1 MVSELEVGVVSAYS
15 LKYELR
21 TSKEVW
27 DMIKEVTEG
36 VLERVDKGINK
47 EEIDLVIVSN
57 FSDRFGGLLHTAPL
71 VVSHLGLN
79 NTKGFRVENACVSG
93 GTALYLAWN
102 FLRSGLARNAL
113 IVGFE
118 KMSYLPSSTEVNEV
132 LMLAGHPD
140 EVLIG
145 SPFVSLYALIATAY
159 MNKYGVKEE
168 DLALVAVK
176 NHENGL
182 RNPLAA
188 MQKKIS
194 VEDVMKS
201 PYISWPLKLYDSS
214 LITDGAAALI
224 LSSEPRKY
232 TDTPV
237 MVKSVALHHDHP
249 GVFQREDLTA
259 LRAVKKAGE
268 EAYRSAGVTLRDI
281 DVMEVHDAFTI
292 AEIIVYEM
300 LGLAER
306 GKGADLV
313 RNGVTTFDGE
323 IPVNPSGGLKSKGH
337 PIGATGVGMVAEI
350 YWQLR
355 GEAGQRQVPDAE
367 IGLVENHGGTGA
379 TSVVAI
385 FSR

>member
-1 MVSELEVGVVSAYS
+1 LEVGVVGAYS

-27 DMIKEVTEG
+27 DMVKEVVEG
-36 VLERVDKGINK
+36 VLGKVDKGIGK
-47 EEIDLVIVSN
+47 DEIDLVIVSN
-57 FSDRFGGLLHTAPL
+57 FSDRFGGLTHTAPL
-71 VVSHLGLN
+71 VISYLGLN

-93 GTALYLAWN
+93 GTALYIAWN
-102 FLRSGLARNAL
+102 FLRSGLAKNVL
-113 IVGFE
+113 IIGFE
-118 KMSYLPSSTEVNEV
+118 KMSYLPSSMEVNEV
-132 LMLAGHPD
+132 LMQAGHPE
-140 EVLIG
+140 EVLVG
-145 SPFVSLYALIATAY
+145 APFVSLYALIATAY
-159 MNKYGVKEE
+159 MSRYGAREE

-201 PYISWPLKLYDSS
+201 PYVSWPLKLYDSS

-224 LSSEPRKY
+224 VSSEPRRY

-237 MVKSVALHHDHP
+237 MLRSIAMYHDHP
-249 GVFQREDLTA
+249 GVSQREDLTA

-268 EAYRSAGVTLRDI
+268 EAYRSAGLTPKDV

-292 AEIIVYEM
+292 AEIIIYEM

-306 GKGADLV
+306 GRGVELI
-313 RNGVTTFDGE
+313 REGVTTFHGE

-355 GEAGQRQVPDAE
+355 GEAGERQVPGAE
-367 IGLVENHGGTGA
+367 VGLVENHGGTGA

>member
-1 MVSELEVGVVSAYS
+1 MGSELEVGVVSAYS

-36 VLERVDKGINK
+36 VLGRVDKGINK

-71 VVSHLGLN
+71 VISHLGLN

-268 EAYRSAGVTLRDI
+268 EAYRSANVTLRDI

-292 AEIIVYEM
+292 AEVIVYEM

>member
-1 MVSELEVGVVSAYS
+1 VLEVGVVGAYS

-27 DMIKEVTEG
+27 DMVKEVVEG
-36 VLERVDKGINK
+36 VLGKVDKGIGK
-47 EEIDLVIVSN
+47 DEIDLVIVSN
-57 FSDRFGGLLHTAPL
+57 FSDRFGGLTHTAPL
-71 VVSHLGLN
+71 VISYLGLN

-93 GTALYLAWN
+93 GTALYIAWN
-102 FLRSGLARNAL
+102 FLRSGLAKNVL
-113 IVGFE
+113 IIGFE
-118 KMSYLPSSTEVNEV
+118 KMSYLPSSMEVNEV
-132 LMLAGHPD
+132 LMQAGHPE
-140 EVLIG
+140 EVLVG
-145 SPFVSLYALIATAY
+145 APFVSLYALIATAY
-159 MNKYGVKEE
+159 MSRYGAREE

-201 PYISWPLKLYDSS
+201 PYVSWPLKLYDSS

-224 LSSEPRKY
+224 VSSEPRRY

-237 MVKSVALHHDHP
+237 MLRSIAMYHDHP
-249 GVFQREDLTA
+249 GVSQREDLTA

-268 EAYRSAGVTLRDI
+268 EAYRSAGLTPKDV

-292 AEIIVYEM
+292 AEIIIYEM

-306 GKGADLV
+306 GRGVELI
-313 RNGVTTFDGE
+313 REGVTTFHGE

-355 GEAGQRQVPDAE
+355 GEAGERQVPGAE
-367 IGLVENHGGTGA
+367 VGLVENHGGTGA

>member
-1 MVSELEVGVVSAYS
+1 VLEVGVVGAHS

-21 TSKEVW
+21 SSKEVW
-27 DMIKEVTEG
+27 DMVKEVVEG
-36 VLERVDKGINK
+36 VLGKVDKGIGK
-47 EEIDLVIVSN
+47 DEIDLVIVSN
-57 FSDRFGGLLHTAPL
+57 FSDRFGGLTHTAPL
-71 VVSHLGLN
+71 VISYLGLN

-93 GTALYLAWN
+93 GTALYIAWN
-102 FLRSGLARNAL
+102 FLRSGLAKNAL
-113 IVGFE
+113 IIGFE
-118 KMSYLPSSTEVNEV
+118 KMSYLPSSMEVNEV
-132 LMLAGHPD
+132 LMQAGHPE
-140 EVLIG
+140 EVLVG
-145 SPFVSLYALIATAY
+145 APFVSLYALIATAY
-159 MNKYGVKEE
+159 MSRYGAREE

-201 PYISWPLKLYDSS
+201 PYVSWPLKLYDSS

-224 LSSEPRKY
+224 VSSEPRRY

-237 MVKSVALHHDHP
+237 MLRSIAMYHDHP
-249 GVFQREDLTA
+249 GVSQREDLTA

-268 EAYRSAGVTLRDI
+268 EAYRSAGLTPKDV

-306 GKGADLV
+306 GRGVELI
-313 RNGVTTFDGE
+313 REGVTAFHGE

-355 GEAGQRQVPDAE
+355 GEAGERQVPGAE
-367 IGLVENHGGTGA
+367 VGLVENHGGTGA

>member
-1 MVSELEVGVVSAYS
+1 MEVGVVGAYS

-27 DMIKEVTEG
+27 DMIKEVVEG
-36 VLERVDKGINK
+36 VLGKVDRGIGK
-47 EEIDLVIVSN
+47 DEIDLVIVSN
-57 FSDRFGGLLHTAPL
+57 FSDRFGGLTHTAPL
-71 VVSHLGLN
+71 VISYLGLN

-93 GTALYLAWN
+93 GTALYIAWN
-102 FLRSGLARNAL
+102 FLRSGLAKNAL

-118 KMSYLPSSTEVNEV
+118 KMSYLPSSMEVNEV
-132 LMLAGHPD
+132 LMQAGHPE
-140 EVLIG
+140 EVLVG

-159 MNKYGVKEE
+159 MSRYGAKEE

-201 PYISWPLKLYDSS
+201 PYVSWPLKLYDSS

-224 LSSEPRKY
+224 VSSEPRRY

-237 MVKSVALHHDHP
+237 MLRSIAMYHDHP
-249 GVFQREDLTA
+249 GVSQREDLTA

-268 EAYRSAGVTLRDI
+268 DAYRGAGISPKDV

-292 AEIIVYEM
+292 AEIIIYEM

-306 GKGADLV
+306 GRGVELI
-313 RNGVTTFDGE
+313 REGVTAFHGE

-355 GEAGQRQVPDAE
+355 GEAGERQVPGAE
-367 IGLVENHGGTGA
+367 VGLVENHGGTGA

>member
-1 MVSELEVGVVSAYS
+1 MEVGVIGAYS

-21 TSKEVW
+21 SSKEVW
-27 DMIKEVTEG
+27 DMVKEVVEG
-36 VLERVDKGINK
+36 VLGKVDKGIGK
-47 EEIDLVIVSN
+47 DEIDLVIVSN
-57 FSDRFGGLLHTAPL
+57 FSDRFGGLTHTAPL
-71 VVSHLGLN
+71 VISYLGLN

-93 GTALYLAWN
+93 GTALYIAWN
-102 FLRSGLARNAL
+102 FLRSGLAKNAL

-118 KMSYLPSSTEVNEV
+118 KMSYLPSSMEVNEV
-132 LMLAGHPD
+132 LMQAGHPE
-140 EVLIG
+140 EVLVG

-159 MNKYGVKEE
+159 MSRYGAREE

-201 PYISWPLKLYDSS
+201 PYVSWPLKLYDSS

-224 LSSEPRKY
+224 VSNEPRRY

-237 MVKSVALHHDHP
+237 VLRSIAMYHDHP
-249 GVFQREDLTA
+249 GVSQREDLTA

-268 EAYRSAGVTLRDI
+268 EAYRGAGISPKDV

-292 AEIIVYEM
+292 AEIIIYEM

-306 GKGADLV
+306 GRGVELIRD
-313 RNGVTTFDGE
+313 GVTAFHGE

-355 GEAGQRQVPDAE
+355 GEAGERQVPGAE
-367 IGLVENHGGTGA
+367 VGLVENHGGTGA

>member
-1 MVSELEVGVVSAYS
+1 LEVGVVGAYS

-21 TSKEVW
+21 SSKEVW
-27 DMIKEVTEG
+27 DMIKEVVEG
-36 VLERVDKGINK
+36 VLGKVDKGIGK
-47 EEIDLVIVSN
+47 DEIDLVIVSN
-57 FSDRFGGLLHTAPL
+57 FSDRFGGLTHTASL
-71 VVSHLGLN
+71 VVSYLGLN
-79 NTKGFRVENACVSG
+79 STKGFRVENACVSG
-93 GTALYLAWN
+93 GTALYIAWN
-102 FLRSGLARNAL
+102 FLRSGLAKNAL

-118 KMSYLPSSTEVNEV
+118 KMSYLPSSMEVNEV
-132 LMLAGHPD
+132 LMQAGHPE
-140 EVLIG
+140 EVLVG

-159 MNKYGVKEE
+159 MSRYGAREE

-201 PYISWPLKLYDSS
+201 PYVSWPLKLYDSS

-224 LSSEPRKY
+224 VSSEPRRY

-237 MVKSVALHHDHP
+237 MLRSIAMYHDHP
-249 GVFQREDLTA
+249 GVSQREDLTA
-259 LRAVKKAGE
+259 LRAVRKAGE
-268 EAYRSAGVTLRDI
+268 EAYRSAGITPKDV

-292 AEIIVYEM
+292 AEIIIYEM

-306 GKGADLV
+306 GRGVELV
-313 RNGVTTFDGE
+313 REGVTAFHGE

-355 GEAGQRQVPDAE
+355 GEAGERQVPGAE
-367 IGLVENHGGTGA
+367 VGLVENHGGTGA
-379 TSVVAI
+379 TSVVAV

>member
-1 MVSELEVGVVSAYS
+1 VLEVGVVGAYS

-21 TSKEVW
+21 SSKEVW
-27 DMIKEVTEG
+27 DMIKEVVEG
-36 VLERVDKGINK
+36 VLGKVDKGIGK
-47 EEIDLVIVSN
+47 DEIDLVIVSN
-57 FSDRFGGLLHTAPL
+57 FSDRFGGLAHTAPL
-71 VVSHLGLN
+71 VVSYLGLN
-79 NTKGFRVENACVSG
+79 STKGFRVENACVSG
-93 GTALYLAWN
+93 GTALYIAWN
-102 FLRSGLARNAL
+102 FLRSGLAKNAL

-118 KMSYLPSSTEVNEV
+118 KMSYLPSSMEVNEV
-132 LMLAGHPD
+132 LMQAGHPE
-140 EVLIG
+140 EVLVG

-159 MNKYGVKEE
+159 MSRYGAREE

-201 PYISWPLKLYDSS
+201 PYVSWPLKLYDSS

-224 LSSEPRKY
+224 VSSEPRRY

-237 MVKSVALHHDHP
+237 MLRSIAMYHDHP
-249 GVFQREDLTA
+249 GVSQREDLTA
-259 LRAVKKAGE
+259 LRAVRKAGE
-268 EAYRSAGVTLRDI
+268 EAYRSAGITPKDV

-292 AEIIVYEM
+292 AEIIIYEM

-306 GKGADLV
+306 GRGVELV
-313 RNGVTTFDGE
+313 REGVTAFHGE

-355 GEAGQRQVPDAE
+355 GEAGERQVPGAE
-367 IGLVENHGGTGA
+367 VGLVENHGGTGA
-379 TSVVAI
+379 TSVVAV

>member
-1 MVSELEVGVVSAYS
+1 MEVGITSAYS

-21 TSKEVW
+21 SPKEVW
-27 DMIKEVTEG
+27 EMIKEVTEG
-36 VLERVDKGINK
+36 VLTKVDKGINK

-71 VVSHLGLN
+71 VISYLGLN

-102 FLRSGLARNAL
+102 FLRSGLANNVL
-113 IVGFE
+113 IIGFE
-118 KMSYLPSSTEVNEV
+118 KMSHLPSSTEVNEV

-140 EVLIG
+140 EVLVG

-159 MNKYGVKEE
+159 MSKYGVKEE

-201 PYISWPLKLYDSS
+201 PYVSWPLKLYDSS
-214 LITDGAAALI
+214 LITDGAVALI
-224 LSSEPRKY
+224 LSNKPREY

-237 MVKSVALHHDHP
+237 LVKTVTMYHDHP

-268 EAYRSAGVTLRDI
+268 EAYKNAGLTPKDI

-292 AEIIVYEM
+292 AEILVYEM
-300 LGLAER
+300 LGLAEKGR
-306 GKGADLV
+306 GVDLI
-313 RNGVTTFDGE
+313 RNGVTTFNGE

-367 IGLVENHGGTGA
+367 VGLVENHGGTGA

>member
-1 MVSELEVGVVSAYS
+1 LEVGVIGAYS

-21 TSKEVW
+21 SSKEVW
-27 DMIKEVTEG
+27 DMVKEVVEG
-36 VLERVDKGINK
+36 VLGKVDKGIGK
-47 EEIDLVIVSN
+47 DEIDLVIVSN
-57 FSDRFGGLLHTAPL
+57 FSDRFGGLTHTAPL
-71 VVSHLGLN
+71 VISYLGLN

-93 GTALYLAWN
+93 GTALYIAWN
-102 FLRSGLARNAL
+102 FLRSGLAKNAL

-118 KMSYLPSSTEVNEV
+118 KMSYLPSSMEVNEV
-132 LMLAGHPD
+132 LMQAGHPE
-140 EVLIG
+140 EVLVG

-159 MNKYGVKEE
+159 MSRYGAREE

-201 PYISWPLKLYDSS
+201 PYVSWPLKLYDSS

-224 LSSEPRKY
+224 VSNEPRRY

-237 MVKSVALHHDHP
+237 VLRSIAMYHDHP
-249 GVFQREDLTA
+249 GVSQREDLTA

-268 EAYRSAGVTLRDI
+268 EAYRGAGISPKDV

-292 AEIIVYEM
+292 AEIIIYEM

-306 GKGADLV
+306 GRGVELIRD
-313 RNGVTTFDGE
+313 GVTTFHGE

-355 GEAGQRQVPDAE
+355 GEAGERQVPGAE
-367 IGLVENHGGTGA
+367 VGLVENHGGTGA

>member
-1 MVSELEVGVVSAYS
+1 MEVGVVGAYS

-27 DMIKEVTEG
+27 DMVKEVVEG
-36 VLERVDKGINK
+36 VLGKVDKGIGK
-47 EEIDLVIVSN
+47 DEIDLVIVSN
-57 FSDRFGGLLHTAPL
+57 FSDRFGGLTHTAPL
-71 VVSHLGLN
+71 VISYLGLN

-93 GTALYLAWN
+93 GTALYIAWN
-102 FLRSGLARNAL
+102 FLRSGLAKNVL
-113 IVGFE
+113 IIGFE
-118 KMSYLPSSTEVNEV
+118 KMSYLPSSMEVNEV
-132 LMLAGHPD
+132 LMQAGHPE
-140 EVLIG
+140 EVLVG
-145 SPFVSLYALIATAY
+145 APFVSLYALIATAY
-159 MNKYGVKEE
+159 MSRYGAREE

-201 PYISWPLKLYDSS
+201 PYVSWPLKLYDSS

-224 LSSEPRKY
+224 VSSEPRRY

-237 MVKSVALHHDHP
+237 MLRSIAMYHDHP
-249 GVFQREDLTA
+249 GVSQREDLTA

-268 EAYRSAGVTLRDI
+268 EAYRSAGLTPKDV

-292 AEIIVYEM
+292 AEIIIYEM

-306 GKGADLV
+306 GRGVELI
-313 RNGVTTFDGE
+313 REGVTTFHGE

-355 GEAGQRQVPDAE
+355 GEAGERQVPGAE
-367 IGLVENHGGTGA
+367 VGLVENHGGTGA

>member
-1 MVSELEVGVVSAYS
+1 MEVGVIGAYS

-21 TSKEVW
+21 SSKEVW
-27 DMIKEVTEG
+27 DMVKEVVEG
-36 VLERVDKGINK
+36 VLGKVDKGIGK
-47 EEIDLVIVSN
+47 DEIDLVIVSN
-57 FSDRFGGLLHTAPL
+57 FSDRFGGLTHTAPL
-71 VVSHLGLN
+71 VISYLGLN

-93 GTALYLAWN
+93 GTALYIAWN
-102 FLRSGLARNAL
+102 FLRSGLAKNAL

-118 KMSYLPSSTEVNEV
+118 KMSYLPSSMEVNEV
-132 LMLAGHPD
+132 LMQAGHPE
-140 EVLIG
+140 EVLVG

-159 MNKYGVKEE
+159 MSRYGAREE

-201 PYISWPLKLYDSS
+201 PYVSWPLKLYDSS

-224 LSSEPRKY
+224 VSNEPRRY

-237 MVKSVALHHDHP
+237 VLRSIAMYHDHP
-249 GVFQREDLTA
+249 GVSQREDLTA

-268 EAYRSAGVTLRDI
+268 EAYRGAGISPKDV

-292 AEIIVYEM
+292 AEIIIYEM

-306 GKGADLV
+306 GRGVELI
-313 RNGVTTFDGE
+313 REGVTAFHGE

-355 GEAGQRQVPDAE
+355 GEAGERQVPGAE
-367 IGLVENHGGTGA
+367 VGLVENHGGTGA

>member
-1 MVSELEVGVVSAYS
+1 MEVGVIGAYS

-21 TSKEVW
+21 SSKEVW
-27 DMIKEVTEG
+27 DMVKEVVEG
-36 VLERVDKGINK
+36 VLGKVDKGIGK
-47 EEIDLVIVSN
+47 DEIDLVIVSN
-57 FSDRFGGLLHTAPL
+57 FSDRFGGLTHTAPL
-71 VVSHLGLN
+71 VISYLGLN

-93 GTALYLAWN
+93 GTALYIAWN
-102 FLRSGLARNAL
+102 FLRSGLAKNAL

-118 KMSYLPSSTEVNEV
+118 KMSYLPSSMEVNEV
-132 LMLAGHPD
+132 LMQAGHPE
-140 EVLIG
+140 EVLVG

-159 MNKYGVKEE
+159 MSRYGAREE

-201 PYISWPLKLYDSS
+201 PYVSWPLKLYDSS

-224 LSSEPRKY
+224 VSNEPRRY

-237 MVKSVALHHDHP
+237 VLRSIAMYHDHP
-249 GVFQREDLTA
+249 GVSQREDLTA

-268 EAYRSAGVTLRDI
+268 EAYRGAGISPKDV

-292 AEIIVYEM
+292 AEIIIYEM

-306 GKGADLV
+306 GRGVELIRD
-313 RNGVTTFDGE
+313 GVTTFHGE

-355 GEAGQRQVPDAE
+355 GEAGERQVPGAE
-367 IGLVENHGGTGA
+367 VGLVENHGGTGA

>member
-1 MVSELEVGVVSAYS
+1 MEVGVVGAYS

-21 TSKEVW
+21 SSKEVW
-27 DMIKEVTEG
+27 DMIKEVVEG
-36 VLERVDKGINK
+36 VLGKVDKGIGK
-47 EEIDLVIVSN
+47 DEIDLVIVSN
-57 FSDRFGGLLHTAPL
+57 FSDRFGGLTHTAPL
-71 VVSHLGLN
+71 VVSYLGLN
-79 NTKGFRVENACVSG
+79 STKGFRVENACVSG
-93 GTALYLAWN
+93 GTALYIAWN
-102 FLRSGLARNAL
+102 FLRSGLAKNAL

-118 KMSYLPSSTEVNEV
+118 KMSYLPSSMEVNEV
-132 LMLAGHPD
+132 LMQAGHPE
-140 EVLIG
+140 EVLVG
-145 SPFVSLYALIATAY
+145 SPFVSLYALMATAY
-159 MNKYGVKEE
+159 MSRYGAREE

-201 PYISWPLKLYDSS
+201 PYVSWPLKLYDSS

-224 LSSEPRKY
+224 VSSEPRRY

-237 MVKSVALHHDHP
+237 MLRSIAMYHDHP
-249 GVFQREDLTA
+249 GVSQREDLTA
-259 LRAVKKAGE
+259 LRAVRKAGE
-268 EAYRSAGVTLRDI
+268 EAYRSAGITPKDV

-292 AEIIVYEM
+292 AEIIIYEM

-306 GKGADLV
+306 GRGVELV
-313 RNGVTTFDGE
+313 REGVTAFHGE

-355 GEAGQRQVPDAE
+355 GEAGERQVPGAE
-367 IGLVENHGGTGA
+367 VGLVENHGGTGA
-379 TSVVAI
+379 TSVVAV

>member
-1 MVSELEVGVVSAYS
+1 LEVGVVGAYS

-21 TSKEVW
+21 SSKEVW
-27 DMIKEVTEG
+27 DMIKEVVEG
-36 VLERVDKGINK
+36 VLGKVDKGIGK
-47 EEIDLVIVSN
+47 DEIDLVIVSN
-57 FSDRFGGLLHTAPL
+57 FSDRFGGLTHTAPL
-71 VVSHLGLN
+71 VVSYLGLN
-79 NTKGFRVENACVSG
+79 STKGFRVENACVSG
-93 GTALYLAWN
+93 GTALYIAWN
-102 FLRSGLARNAL
+102 FLRSGLAKNAL

-118 KMSYLPSSTEVNEV
+118 KMSYLPSSMEVNEV
-132 LMLAGHPD
+132 LMQAGHPE
-140 EVLIG
+140 EVLVG

-159 MNKYGVKEE
+159 MSRYGAREE

-201 PYISWPLKLYDSS
+201 PYVSWPLKLYDSS

-224 LSSEPRKY
+224 VSSEPRRY

-237 MVKSVALHHDHP
+237 MLRSIAMYHDHP
-249 GVFQREDLTA
+249 GVSQREDLTA
-259 LRAVKKAGE
+259 LRAVRKAGE
-268 EAYRSAGVTLRDI
+268 EAYRSAGITPK
-281 DVMEVHDAFTI
+281 DVDMMEVHDAFTI
-292 AEIIVYEM
+292 AEIIIYEM

-306 GKGADLV
+306 GRGVELV
-313 RNGVTTFDGE
+313 REGVTAFHGE

-355 GEAGQRQVPDAE
+355 GEAGERQVPGAE
-367 IGLVENHGGTGA
+367 VGLVENHGGTGA
-379 TSVVAI
+379 TSVVAV

>member
-1 MVSELEVGVVSAYS
+1 LEVGVIGAYS

-21 TSKEVW
+21 SSKEVW
-27 DMIKEVTEG
+27 DMVKEVVEG
-36 VLERVDKGINK
+36 VLGKVDKGIGK
-47 EEIDLVIVSN
+47 DEIDLVIVSN
-57 FSDRFGGLLHTAPL
+57 FSDRFGGLTHTAPL
-71 VVSHLGLN
+71 VISYLGLN

-93 GTALYLAWN
+93 GTALYIAWN
-102 FLRSGLARNAL
+102 FLRSGLAKNAL

-118 KMSYLPSSTEVNEV
+118 KMSYLPSSMEVNEV
-132 LMLAGHPD
+132 LMQAGHPE
-140 EVLIG
+140 EVLVG

-159 MNKYGVKEE
+159 MSRYGAREE

-201 PYISWPLKLYDSS
+201 PYVSWPLKLYDSS

-224 LSSEPRKY
+224 VSNEPRRY

-237 MVKSVALHHDHP
+237 VLRSIAMYHDHP
-249 GVFQREDLTA
+249 GVSQREDLTA

-268 EAYRSAGVTLRDI
+268 EAYRGAGISPKDV

-292 AEIIVYEM
+292 AEIIIYEM

-306 GKGADLV
+306 GRGVELIRD
-313 RNGVTTFDGE
+313 GVTAFHGE

-355 GEAGQRQVPDAE
+355 GEAGERQVPGAE
-367 IGLVENHGGTGA
+367 VGLVENHGGTGA

>member
-1 MVSELEVGVVSAYS
+1 VLEVGVVGAYS

-21 TSKEVW
+21 SSKEVW
-27 DMIKEVTEG
+27 DMIKEVVEG
-36 VLERVDKGINK
+36 VLGKVDKGIGK
-47 EEIDLVIVSN
+47 DEIDLVIVSN
-57 FSDRFGGLLHTAPL
+57 FSDRFGGLTHTAPL
-71 VVSHLGLN
+71 VVSYLGLN
-79 NTKGFRVENACVSG
+79 STKGFRVENACVSG
-93 GTALYLAWN
+93 GTALYIAWN
-102 FLRSGLARNAL
+102 FLRSGLAKNAL

-118 KMSYLPSSTEVNEV
+118 KMSYLPSSMEVNEV
-132 LMLAGHPD
+132 LMQAGHPE
-140 EVLIG
+140 EVLVG

-159 MNKYGVKEE
+159 MSRYGAREE

-201 PYISWPLKLYDSS
+201 PYVSWPLKLYDSS
-214 LITDGAAALI
+214 LITDGAAAMI
-224 LSSEPRKY
+224 VSSEPRRY

-237 MVKSVALHHDHP
+237 MLRSIAMYHDHP
-249 GVFQREDLTA
+249 GVSQREDLTA
-259 LRAVKKAGE
+259 LRAVRKAGE
-268 EAYRSAGVTLRDI
+268 EAYRSAGITPKDV

-292 AEIIVYEM
+292 AEIIIYEM

-306 GKGADLV
+306 GRGVELV
-313 RNGVTTFDGE
+313 REGVTAFHGE

-355 GEAGQRQVPDAE
+355 GEAGERQVPGAE
-367 IGLVENHGGTGA
+367 VGLVENHGGTGA
-379 TSVVAI
+379 TSVVAV

>member
-1 MVSELEVGVVSAYS
+1 MEVGVVGAYS

-21 TSKEVW
+21 SSKEVW
-27 DMIKEVTEG
+27 DMIKEVVEG
-36 VLERVDKGINK
+36 VLGKVDKGIGK
-47 EEIDLVIVSN
+47 DEIDLVIVSN
-57 FSDRFGGLLHTAPL
+57 FSDRFGGLTHTASL
-71 VVSHLGLN
+71 VVSYLGLN
-79 NTKGFRVENACVSG
+79 STKGFRVENACVSG
-93 GTALYLAWN
+93 GTALYIAWN
-102 FLRSGLARNAL
+102 FLRSGLAKNAL

-118 KMSYLPSSTEVNEV
+118 KMSYLPSSMEVNEV
-132 LMLAGHPD
+132 LMQAGHPE
-140 EVLIG
+140 EVLVG

-159 MNKYGVKEE
+159 MSRYGAREE

-201 PYISWPLKLYDSS
+201 PYVSWPLKLYDSS

-224 LSSEPRKY
+224 VSSEPRRY

-237 MVKSVALHHDHP
+237 MLRSIAMYHDHP
-249 GVFQREDLTA
+249 GVSQREDLTA
-259 LRAVKKAGE
+259 LRAVRKAGE
-268 EAYRSAGVTLRDI
+268 EAYRSAGITPKDV

-292 AEIIVYEM
+292 AEIIIYEM

-306 GKGADLV
+306 GRGVELV
-313 RNGVTTFDGE
+313 REGVTAFHGE

-355 GEAGQRQVPDAE
+355 GEAGERQVPGAE
-367 IGLVENHGGTGA
+367 VGLVENHGGTGA
-379 TSVVAI
+379 TSVVAV

>member
-1 MVSELEVGVVSAYS
+1 MEVGVISAYS

-21 TSKEVW
+21 TPKEVW

-36 VLERVDKGINK
+36 VIRKVDKGISE

-71 VVSHLGLN
+71 VISHLGLN
-79 NTKGFRVENACVSG
+79 STKGFRVENACVSG

-102 FLRSGLARNAL
+102 FLKSGLVRNVL

-118 KMSYLPSSTEVNEV
+118 KMSYLPSSMEINEV

-140 EVLIG
+140 EVLVG
-145 SPFVSLYALIATAY
+145 SPFVSLYALIAAAY
-159 MNKYGVKEE
+159 MSKYGVKEE
-168 DLALVAVK
+168 DLALIAVK

-232 TDTPV
+232 TDAPV
-237 MVKSVALHHDHP
+237 MIRAVAMHHDHP
-249 GVFQREDLTA
+249 GVFQRDDLTA

-268 EAYRSAGVTLRDI
+268 EAFRSAGLTPKDI

-300 LGLAER
+300 LGLANR
-306 GKGADLV
+306 GRGVDLV
-313 RNGVTTFDGE
+313 RNGVTTFNGE

-355 GEAGQRQVPDAE
+355 GEADQRQVPDAE
-367 IGLVENHGGTGA
+367 VGLVENHGGTGA

-385 FSR
+385 FGR

>member
-1 MVSELEVGVVSAYS
+1 MEVGVVGAYS

-21 TSKEVW
+21 SSKEVW
-27 DMIKEVTEG
+27 DMIKEVVEG
-36 VLERVDKGINK
+36 VLGKVDKGIGK
-47 EEIDLVIVSN
+47 DEIDLVIVSN
-57 FSDRFGGLLHTAPL
+57 FSDRFGGLTHTAPL
-71 VVSHLGLN
+71 VVSYLGLN
-79 NTKGFRVENACVSG
+79 STKGFRVENACVSG
-93 GTALYLAWN
+93 GTALYIAWN
-102 FLRSGLARNAL
+102 FLRSGLAKNAL

-118 KMSYLPSSTEVNEV
+118 KMSYLPSSMEVNEV
-132 LMLAGHPD
+132 LMQAGHPE
-140 EVLIG
+140 EVLVG

-159 MNKYGVKEE
+159 MSRYGAREE

-201 PYISWPLKLYDSS
+201 PYVSWPLKLYDSS

-224 LSSEPRKY
+224 VSSEPRRY

-237 MVKSVALHHDHP
+237 MLRSIAMYHDHP
-249 GVFQREDLTA
+249 GVSQREDLTA
-259 LRAVKKAGE
+259 LRAVRKAGE
-268 EAYRSAGVTLRDI
+268 EAYRSAGITPKDV

-292 AEIIVYEM
+292 AEIIIYEM

-306 GKGADLV
+306 GRGVELV
-313 RNGVTTFDGE
+313 REGVTAFHGE

-355 GEAGQRQVPDAE
+355 GEAGERQVPGAE
-367 IGLVENHGGTGA
+367 VGLVENHGGTGA
-379 TSVVAI
+379 TSVVAV

>member
-1 MVSELEVGVVSAYS
+1 LEVGVVGAHS

-21 TSKEVW
+21 SSKEVW
-27 DMIKEVTEG
+27 DMVKEVVEG
-36 VLERVDKGINK
+36 VLGKVDKGIGK
-47 EEIDLVIVSN
+47 DEIDLVIVSN
-57 FSDRFGGLLHTAPL
+57 FSDRFGGLTHTAPL
-71 VVSHLGLN
+71 VISYLGLN

-93 GTALYLAWN
+93 GTALYIAWN
-102 FLRSGLARNAL
+102 FLRSGLAKNAL
-113 IVGFE
+113 IIGFE
-118 KMSYLPSSTEVNEV
+118 KMSYLPSSMEVNEV
-132 LMLAGHPD
+132 LMQAGHPE
-140 EVLIG
+140 EVLVG
-145 SPFVSLYALIATAY
+145 APFVSLYALIATAY
-159 MNKYGVKEE
+159 MSRYGAREE

-201 PYISWPLKLYDSS
+201 PYVSWPLKLYDSS

-224 LSSEPRKY
+224 VSSEPRRY

-237 MVKSVALHHDHP
+237 MLRSIAMYHDHP
-249 GVFQREDLTA
+249 GVSQREDLTA

-268 EAYRSAGVTLRDI
+268 EAYRSAGLTPKDV

-306 GKGADLV
+306 GRGVELI
-313 RNGVTTFDGE
+313 REGVTAFHGE

-355 GEAGQRQVPDAE
+355 GEAGERQVPGAE
-367 IGLVENHGGTGA
+367 VGLVENHGGTGA

>member
-1 MVSELEVGVVSAYS
+1 MGSELEVGVVSAYS

-36 VLERVDKGINK
+36 VLGRVDKGINK

-71 VVSHLGLN
+71 VISHLGLN

-268 EAYRSAGVTLRDI
+268 EAYRSADVTLRDI

-292 AEIIVYEM
+292 AEVIVYEM

-337 PIGATGVGMVAEI
+337 P
-350 YWQLR
+350 
-355 GEAGQRQVPDAE
+355 
-367 IGLVENHGGTGA
+367 
-379 TSVVAI
+379 
-385 FSR
+385 

>member
-1 MVSELEVGVVSAYS
+1 MEVGVVGAYS

-21 TSKEVW
+21 SSKEVW
-27 DMIKEVTEG
+27 DMIKEVVEG
-36 VLERVDKGINK
+36 VLGKVDKGIGK
-47 EEIDLVIVSN
+47 DEIDLVIVSN
-57 FSDRFGGLLHTAPL
+57 FSDRFGGLTHTAPL
-71 VVSHLGLN
+71 VVSYLGLN
-79 NTKGFRVENACVSG
+79 STKGFRVENACVSG
-93 GTALYLAWN
+93 GTALYIAWN
-102 FLRSGLARNAL
+102 FLRSGLAKNAL

-118 KMSYLPSSTEVNEV
+118 KMSYLPSSMEVNEV
-132 LMLAGHPD
+132 LMQAGHPE
-140 EVLIG
+140 EVLVG

-159 MNKYGVKEE
+159 MSRYGAREE

-201 PYISWPLKLYDSS
+201 PYVSWPLKLYDSS

-224 LSSEPRKY
+224 VSSEPRRY

-237 MVKSVALHHDHP
+237 MLRSIAMYHDHP
-249 GVFQREDLTA
+249 GVSQREDLTA
-259 LRAVKKAGE
+259 LRAVRKAGE
-268 EAYRSAGVTLRDI
+268 EAYRSAGITPK
-281 DVMEVHDAFTI
+281 DVDMMEVHDAFTI
-292 AEIIVYEM
+292 AEIIIYEM

-306 GKGADLV
+306 GRGVELV
-313 RNGVTTFDGE
+313 REGVTAFHGE

-355 GEAGQRQVPDAE
+355 GEAGERQVPGAE
-367 IGLVENHGGTGA
+367 VGLVENHGGTGA
-379 TSVVAI
+379 TSVVAV

>member
-1 MVSELEVGVVSAYS
+1 VLEVGVVGAYS

-21 TSKEVW
+21 SSKEVW
-27 DMIKEVTEG
+27 DMIKEVVEG
-36 VLERVDKGINK
+36 VLGKVDKGIGK
-47 EEIDLVIVSN
+47 DEIDLVIVSN
-57 FSDRFGGLLHTAPL
+57 FSDRFGGLTHTAPL
-71 VVSHLGLN
+71 VVSYLGLN
-79 NTKGFRVENACVSG
+79 STKGFRVENACVSG
-93 GTALYLAWN
+93 GTALYIAWN
-102 FLRSGLARNAL
+102 FLRSGLAKNAL

-118 KMSYLPSSTEVNEV
+118 KMSYLPSSMEVNEV
-132 LMLAGHPD
+132 LMQAGHPE
-140 EVLIG
+140 EVLVG

-159 MNKYGVKEE
+159 MSRYGAREE

-201 PYISWPLKLYDSS
+201 PYVSWPLKLYDSS

-224 LSSEPRKY
+224 VSSEPRRY

-237 MVKSVALHHDHP
+237 MLRSIAMYHDHP
-249 GVFQREDLTA
+249 GVSQREDLTA
-259 LRAVKKAGE
+259 LRAVRKAGE
-268 EAYRSAGVTLRDI
+268 EAYRSAGITPKDV

-292 AEIIVYEM
+292 AEIIIYEM

-306 GKGADLV
+306 GRGVELV
-313 RNGVTTFDGE
+313 REGVTAFHGE

-355 GEAGQRQVPDAE
+355 GEAGERQVPGAE
-367 IGLVENHGGTGA
+367 VGLVENHGGTGA
-379 TSVVAI
+379 TSVVAV

>member
-1 MVSELEVGVVSAYS
+1 LEVGVVGAYS

-21 TSKEVW
+21 SSKEVW
-27 DMIKEVTEG
+27 DMIKEVVEG
-36 VLERVDKGINK
+36 VLGKVDKGIGK
-47 EEIDLVIVSN
+47 DEIDLVIVSN
-57 FSDRFGGLLHTAPL
+57 FSDRFGGLTHTAPL
-71 VVSHLGLN
+71 VVSYLGLN
-79 NTKGFRVENACVSG
+79 STKGFRVENACVSG
-93 GTALYLAWN
+93 GTALYIAWN
-102 FLRSGLARNAL
+102 FLRSGLAKNAL

-118 KMSYLPSSTEVNEV
+118 KMSYLPSSMEVNEV
-132 LMLAGHPD
+132 LMQAGHPE
-140 EVLIG
+140 EVLVG

-159 MNKYGVKEE
+159 MSRYGAREE

-201 PYISWPLKLYDSS
+201 PYVSWPLKLYDSS
-214 LITDGAAALI
+214 LITDGAAAMI
-224 LSSEPRKY
+224 VSSEPRRY

-237 MVKSVALHHDHP
+237 MLRSIAMYHDHP
-249 GVFQREDLTA
+249 GVSQREDLTA
-259 LRAVKKAGE
+259 LRAVRKAGE
-268 EAYRSAGVTLRDI
+268 EAYRSAGITPKDV

-292 AEIIVYEM
+292 AEIIIYEM

-306 GKGADLV
+306 GRGVELV
-313 RNGVTTFDGE
+313 REGVTAFHGE

-355 GEAGQRQVPDAE
+355 GEAGERQVPGAE
-367 IGLVENHGGTGA
+367 VGLVENHGGTGA
-379 TSVVAI
+379 TSVVAV

>member
-1 MVSELEVGVVSAYS
+1 MEVGVIGAYS

-21 TSKEVW
+21 SSKEVW
-27 DMIKEVTEG
+27 DMVKEVVEG
-36 VLERVDKGINK
+36 VLGKVDKGIGK
-47 EEIDLVIVSN
+47 DEIDLVIVSN
-57 FSDRFGGLLHTAPL
+57 FSDRFGGLTHTAPL
-71 VVSHLGLN
+71 VISYLGLN

-93 GTALYLAWN
+93 GTALYIAWN
-102 FLRSGLARNAL
+102 FLRSGLAKNAL

-118 KMSYLPSSTEVNEV
+118 KMSYLPSSMEVNEV
-132 LMLAGHPD
+132 LMQAGHPE
-140 EVLIG
+140 EVLVG

-159 MNKYGVKEE
+159 MSRYGAREE

-201 PYISWPLKLYDSS
+201 PYVSWPLKLYDSS

-224 LSSEPRKY
+224 VSNEPRRY

-237 MVKSVALHHDHP
+237 VLRSIAMYHDHP
-249 GVFQREDLTA
+249 GVSQREDLTA

-268 EAYRSAGVTLRDI
+268 EAYRGAGISPKDV

-292 AEIIVYEM
+292 AEIIIYEM

-306 GKGADLV
+306 GRGVELI
-313 RNGVTTFDGE
+313 REGVTTFHGE

-355 GEAGQRQVPDAE
+355 GEAGERQVPGAE
-367 IGLVENHGGTGA
+367 VGLVENHGGTGA

>member
-1 MVSELEVGVVSAYS
+1 MLEVGVVGAYS

-21 TSKEVW
+21 SSKEVW
-27 DMIKEVTEG
+27 DMIKEVVEG
-36 VLERVDKGINK
+36 VLGKVDKGIGK
-47 EEIDLVIVSN
+47 DEIDLVIVSN
-57 FSDRFGGLLHTAPL
+57 FSDRFGGLTHTAPL
-71 VVSHLGLN
+71 VVSYLGLN
-79 NTKGFRVENACVSG
+79 STKGFRVENACVSG
-93 GTALYLAWN
+93 GTALYIAWN
-102 FLRSGLARNAL
+102 FLRSGLAKNAL

-118 KMSYLPSSTEVNEV
+118 KMSYLPSSMEVNEV
-132 LMLAGHPD
+132 LMQAGHPE
-140 EVLIG
+140 EVLVG

-159 MNKYGVKEE
+159 MSRYGAREE

-201 PYISWPLKLYDSS
+201 PYVSWPLKLYDSS

-224 LSSEPRKY
+224 VSSEPRRY

-237 MVKSVALHHDHP
+237 MLRSIAMYHDHP
-249 GVFQREDLTA
+249 GVSQREDLTA
-259 LRAVKKAGE
+259 LRAVRKAGE
-268 EAYRSAGVTLRDI
+268 EAYRSAGITPKDV

-292 AEIIVYEM
+292 AEIIIYEM

-306 GKGADLV
+306 GRGVELV
-313 RNGVTTFDGE
+313 REGVTAFHGE

-355 GEAGQRQVPDAE
+355 GEAGERQVPGAE
-367 IGLVENHGGTGA
+367 VGLVENHGGTGA
-379 TSVVAI
+379 TSVVAV

>member
-1 MVSELEVGVVSAYS
+1 LEVGVIGAYS

-21 TSKEVW
+21 SSKEVW
-27 DMIKEVTEG
+27 DMVKEVVEG
-36 VLERVDKGINK
+36 VLGKVDKGIGK
-47 EEIDLVIVSN
+47 DEIDLVIVSN
-57 FSDRFGGLLHTAPL
+57 FSDRFGGLTHTAPL
-71 VVSHLGLN
+71 VISYLGLN

-93 GTALYLAWN
+93 GTALYIAWN
-102 FLRSGLARNAL
+102 FLRSGLAKNAL

-118 KMSYLPSSTEVNEV
+118 KMSYLPSSMEVNEV
-132 LMLAGHPD
+132 LMQAGHPE
-140 EVLIG
+140 EVLVG

-159 MNKYGVKEE
+159 MSRYGAREE

-201 PYISWPLKLYDSS
+201 PYVSWPLKLYDSS

-224 LSSEPRKY
+224 VSNEPRRY

-237 MVKSVALHHDHP
+237 VLRSIAMYHDHP
-249 GVFQREDLTA
+249 GVSQREDLTA

-268 EAYRSAGVTLRDI
+268 EAYRGAGISPKDV

-292 AEIIVYEM
+292 AEIIIYEM

-306 GKGADLV
+306 GRGVELI
-313 RNGVTTFDGE
+313 REGVTAFHGE

-355 GEAGQRQVPDAE
+355 GEAGERQVPGAE
-367 IGLVENHGGTGA
+367 VGLVENHGGTGA